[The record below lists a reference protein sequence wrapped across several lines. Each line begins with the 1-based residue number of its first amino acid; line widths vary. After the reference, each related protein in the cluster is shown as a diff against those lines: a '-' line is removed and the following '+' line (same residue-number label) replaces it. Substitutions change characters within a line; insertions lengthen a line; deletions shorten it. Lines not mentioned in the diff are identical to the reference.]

1 MDELLPSLSF
11 MKKNKYGFK
20 YNKQKKGILFLHI
33 FLYFLCNCFF
43 LNSLMDNMDLL
54 NLTGLFLRFYYI

>member
-20 YNKQKKGILFLHI
+20 YNKQKKEFYFYI
-33 FLYFLCNCFF
+33 FFF
-43 LNSLMDNMDLL
+43 IFFVTVSSL
-54 NLTGLFLRFYYI
+54 TV